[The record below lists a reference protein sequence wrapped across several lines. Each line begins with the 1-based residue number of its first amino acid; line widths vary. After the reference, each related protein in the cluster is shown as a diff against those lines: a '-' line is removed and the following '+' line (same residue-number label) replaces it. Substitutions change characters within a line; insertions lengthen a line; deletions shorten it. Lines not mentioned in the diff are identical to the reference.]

1 MCVKKNI
8 FRILEL
14 LFVTIVNIQEI
25 FTKILQKVKVLQ
37 NLFQQNLLQ

>member
-14 LFVTIVNIQEI
+14 LLVTIVNIQEI